1 MNVISSNLA
10 RIRSWSMAW
19 LGARLLLIG
28 TSALGGNIQTN
39 WLDYWIT
46 NTVRVQ
52 MQANR
57 FVTQVHT
64 NWTHHVETNILEV
77 YATNYV
83 TKVLTNNLLVDLMRT
98 NFVRAYRT
106 NLQILNLTNWS
117 TVIVFKTNWI
127 SQPMTNVVEVE
138 MVRPST
144 TDIGPRPT
152 AGGNASAPI
161 AAPEPLELNASRGA
175 PPAHNNTVQV
185 VLSVRWATDPISPLQ
200 VQQWRVER
208 PDGSVVCSGEEREF
222 KRALPV
228 GTYRIQV
235 RVQRDRNGPLTVG
248 GGTLMITPHDVLL
261 AQKPSLTRSSI

>member
-1 MNVISSNLA
+1 M
-10 RIRSWSMAW
+10 
-19 LGARLLLIG
+19 IG
-28 TSALGGNIQTN
+28 SSALGGNTQTN

-57 FVTQVHT
+57 FVTEVHT

-83 TKVLTNNLLVDLMRT
+83 TKVLTNSLLVDVVRT

-144 TDIGPRPT
+144 SDGALKAA
-152 AGGNASAPI
+152 AGRNTSAPLP
-161 AAPEPLELNASRGA
+161 ALEPLELNASRGT
-175 PPAHNNTVQV
+175 PPLHDKQVQV
-185 VLSVRWATDPISPLQ
+185 VLSVKWATDPISPLQ

-208 PDGSVVCSGEEREF
+208 PDGSIVCLGEDREF

-228 GTYRIQV
+228 GTYKIQV
-235 RVQRDRNGPLTVG
+235 RVQRDRSGPLTVG
-248 GGTLMITPHDVLL
+248 GGTLMITPHDILF
-261 AQKPSLTRSSI
+261 AQKPSLSKSSI